1 MGSRSPVTL
10 FPFLSVLIS
19 MMGVL
24 SFIAVTFQMF
34 VRQEQIPV
42 ETTQAVEV
50 RWVGAP
56 EHVRPLL
63 IECKSDGVVIH
74 KETGRITDF
83 YPLRTLEEEVAIV
96 KQLLRRGLAQLG
108 VSPDSS
114 ELWLYMKQAI
124 RGEERL
130 DNTITGEFN
139 ELELLNLSGEQR
151 RKEIQ
156 KYPILLVF
164 PDGIKAYQLV
174 SYLVETTTRL
184 SLGLEPMLEG
194 WSLPYQKH
202 AS

>member
-1 MGSRSPVTL
+1 MGRRSPVTL

-24 SFIAVTFQMF
+24 SFIAVTFQIF
-34 VRQEQIPV
+34 VSQEQVPV
-42 ETTQAVEV
+42 ETVQPVEV
-50 RWVGAP
+50 RWAGAP

-63 IECKSDGVVIH
+63 IECKSDGVVFH
-74 KETGRITDF
+74 TETGRLSNF
-83 YPLRTLEEEVAIV
+83 YPLRALEDEVAIV
-96 KQLLRRGLAQLG
+96 KQLLRRGMAQLG

-114 ELWLYMKQAI
+114 RLWLYMKEAI
-124 RGEERL
+124 RGDERL
-130 DNTITGEFN
+130 ANTITSEFN
-139 ELELLNLSGEQR
+139 ELELLNLTGEQR
-151 RKEIQ
+151 RKAIQ

-164 PDGIKAYQLV
+164 PDGIKAYRLV